1 LALLILTLLVGT
13 LLTFYVGRAQDE
25 EMRDNLTTYANTIE
39 RSIDWKPFATV
50 LNTDPKQLTP
60 ADLKS
65 MEAQLNAA
73 CKANRDCHFIYLLYL
88 DQDQVKFMLDASPQP
103 PSEISKLE
111 EVFVEATDALKRAL
125 LQQKALVEGPVTDR
139 WGTWVSARVPVK
151 LTINSNYF
159 VMLNIDVAVTGWQSR
174 IFKKTLVPIIF
185 TLLFS
190 GILFWFVWQSR
201 QKEQQLAEL
210 FNSTSKLRAF
220 ANNDDLT
227 GLPNRRLLEDRMA
240 QAQKTAKRTQS
251 VVAIL
256 FLDLDHFKAVND
268 VHGHDV
274 GDQLLKLVAER
285 LTQLLRA
292 EDTVAR
298 VGGDEFVVL
307 LPDLSDEKQA
317 IVAAEKIV
325 SELVKP
331 FIVANHVLQLG
342 ASVGIAIYPDHD
354 ADLNNLIK
362 FADSAMYAA
371 KRQGRNCYV
380 IYNGSFSGFV
390 H

>member
-1 LALLILTLLVGT
+1 MGT
-13 LLTFYVGRAQDE
+13 LLTFYVGRAQDG

-39 RSIDWKPFATV
+39 RSIDWKPFAAV
-50 LNTDPKQLTP
+50 LNTDPKQLTA
-60 ADLKS
+60 ADLKD

-73 CKANRDCHFIYLLYL
+73 CRANRDCHFIYLLYL
-88 DQDQVKFMLDASPQP
+88 DRDQVKFLLDASPQP
-103 PSEISKLE
+103 LSEISKLE
-111 EVFVEATDALKRAL
+111 EVFEEATDALKRSL
-125 LQQKALVEGPVTDR
+125 LRKKPLVEGPVTDR

-151 LTINSNYF
+151 STIGTNHF
-159 VMLNIDVAVTGWQSR
+159 VLLNIDVAVTGWQAR
-174 IFKKTLVPIIF
+174 VVKKALVPILF
-185 TLLFS
+185 TLIFS
-190 GILFWFVWQSR
+190 SILLWFVWQSR

-210 FNSTSKLRAF
+210 FNSTSKLVVY

-227 GLPNRRLLEDRMA
+227 GLPNRRLLEDRMT
-240 QAQKTAKRTQS
+240 QAQKTANRTQS
-251 VVAIL
+251 VVAVL

-268 VHGHDV
+268 AHGHDV
-274 GDQLLKLVAER
+274 GDKLLVQVAER

-307 LPDLSDEKQA
+307 LPDLQDDKQA

-331 FIVANHVLQLG
+331 FIVASHVLQLG
-342 ASVGIAIYPDHD
+342 ASVGIALYPDHSD
-354 ADLNNLIK
+354 NLHSLIK
-362 FADSAMYAA
+362 FADNAMYAA
-371 KRQGRNCYV
+371 KRQGRNCYS
-380 IYNGSFSGFV
+380 IYNDSFSAFA